1 MTVKNIN
8 EAWAKVNEIF
18 PSDYNED
25 VAASERAGYKIYRSS
40 INHYDYICDLGDRLE
55 INFTDGSTVNIWVEA
70 EEVEEVKTV
79 KIEDTES
86 EAKENKKVV
95 TVSFDFG
102 SMANVSVTL
111 HEGKTFEECLKM
123 RSEKIDGY
131 INDDGEYIRLEDGKW
146 SKYQMTKF
154 TEEQIDDTLSIVSDA
169 IYDIDDKINGRL
181 ADITGI
187 AEARKMLYKSYKEM
201 YSIIKALY
209 PESNLIKK
217 YNLHEA

>member
-18 PSDYNED
+18 PADYNED
-25 VAASERAGYKIYRSS
+25 VAASKRAGYKIYRSS

-55 INFTDGSTVNIWVEA
+55 VNLANGTTVNVWV
-70 EEVEEVKTV
+70 EVEEVKTV
-79 KIEDTES
+79 EKAETKS
-86 EAKENKKVV
+86 EKEENKKVV
-95 TVSFDFG
+95 VVSFDFG
-102 SMANVSVTL
+102 SMATISVKL

-131 INDDGEYIRLEDGKW
+131 INDNGEYIRLEDAKW
-146 SKYQMTKF
+146 SKYQTTKF
-154 TEEQIDDTLSIVSDA
+154 TEGQIDDALSIVSDA

-209 PESNLIKK
+209 PESMLIKK
-217 YNLHEA
+217 YNLTEA